1 MFKNTLKFLVLVGLA
16 VGICITTKAYAVT
29 PAKTETIVLAG
40 GCFWGIEAVFQ
51 HTKGVTDAVSG
62 YAGGTT
68 ETANYDAVSAGITK
82 HAEAVKITYDPKQI
96 SLDKLLD
103 IFFTVAH
110 NPTQL
115 NYQGPDRG
123 TQYRSAVFYE
133 TPAQK
138 ATVEKKMQKEFVT
151 TLEPLTKFYA
161 AEEYHQNYAANNP
174 LQPYIV
180 IHDAPKVTKLQKTF
194 PELFVK

>member
-1 MFKNTLKFLVLVGLA
+1 MFKKILRIGSLIALTA
-16 VGICITTKAYAVT
+16 AICFAAKTYAAT

-40 GCFWGIEAVFQ
+40 GCFWGVEAVFQ

-62 YAGGTT
+62 YAGGTA
-68 ETANYDAVSAGITK
+68 EAANYDAVSGGITK

-133 TPAQK
+133 TPVQK
-138 ATVEKKMQKEFVT
+138 AAVEKKMQKEFVT
-151 TLEPLTKFYA
+151 TLEPLTKFYE

-180 IHDAPKVTKLQKTF
+180 IHDAPKVAKLQKTF